1 MRHFWEIDKLNVK
14 SMNRKN
20 WPDEKIFFRLLNNKS
35 DKTYW
40 DNIAVLRSRPN
51 DEVFK
56 KSLEL
61 TKSKK
66 PNERI
71 IGIDVL
77 AQLGV
82 TPRPFY
88 KQTIKRFFELLSNES
103 NAKVLGSLLYAIGHN
118 NDSLSKSQ
126 ITQLSS
132 FKNHKDNWV
141 KEGLVFAIIGLDNQR
156 AIDASIILSNDKIA
170 AIRNWATFGMGSL
183 IEQDNKDIRNALW
196 NRVKDK
202 HQETKLEAIV
212 GLAKRKDLRVIE
224 IIKKELANGEYGTLI
239 FEAIEEL
246 NDKQFLPLLQ
256 QNLKTAKSD
265 KGINPEWVKDL
276 ENCMKNL
283 KRTGK

>member
-1 MRHFWEIDKLNVK
+1 MRHFWVTDKLNEN

-20 WPDEKIFFRLLNNKS
+20 WPDEKLFFRLLNNKS

-40 DNIAVLRSRPN
+40 DNISELRSRPT

-71 IGIDVL
+71 IGIDIL

-88 KQTIKRFFELLSNES
+88 KQTIKRFFELLKAES
-103 NAKVLGSLLYAIGHN
+103 NKKVLGSLLYAIGHN
-118 NDSLSKSQ
+118 NDSLNKSQ
-126 ITQLSS
+126 ITLLSS
-132 FKNHKDNWV
+132 YKNHKDNWV
-141 KEGLVFAIIGLDNQR
+141 KEGLVFAIIGLDNPH
-156 AIDASIILSNDKIA
+156 AIDTSIILSNDKVA
-170 AIRNWATFGMGSL
+170 AIRNWATFGLGTL
-183 IEQDNKDIRNALW
+183 IERDNKAIRNALW
-196 NRVKDK
+196 ERTKDM

-224 IIKKELANGEYGTLI
+224 IIKQELIKGKYGTLI

-256 QNLKTAKSD
+256 QNLKTAKLD
-265 KGINPEWVKDL
+265 KEINPEWLKDL
-276 ENCMKNL
+276 EDCIKKIKKNAN
-283 KRTGK
+283 

>member
-1 MRHFWEIDKLNVK
+1 MRHFWVTDKLKVN

-20 WPDEKIFFRLLNNKS
+20 SSNEKLFFRLLNNKS

-40 DNIAVLRSRPN
+40 DNIAVLRSRPT
-51 DEVFK
+51 DDVFK

-66 PNERI
+66 PNERN

-88 KQTIKRFFELLSNES
+88 KQTIKRFFELLKTES
-103 NAKVLGSLLYAIGHN
+103 NKKVLGSLLYAIGHN
-118 NDSLSKSQ
+118 NDSLNKSQ
-126 ITQLSS
+126 INLLSS

-141 KEGLVFAIIGLDNQR
+141 KEGLVFSIIGLDNPH
-156 AIDASIILSNDKIA
+156 AIDAAIILSNDKVA
-170 AIRNWATFGMGSL
+170 SIRNWATFGLGTL
-183 IEQDNKDIRNALW
+183 IERDNKAIRNALW
-196 NRVKDK
+196 TRTKDK

-212 GLAKRKDLRVIE
+212 GLAKRKDLRLIE
-224 IIKKELANGEYGTLI
+224 IITKELTKGEYGTLI

-246 NDKQFLPLLQ
+246 NDRQFLPLLQ

-265 KGINPEWVKDL
+265 KKVNPEWVIDL
-276 ENCMKNL
+276 ENCIKNL
-283 KRTGK
+283 KRTAK